1 MPSHHI
7 DAQGWSGRDDPEDG
21 VLSKRVH
28 NHVVIRTTKP
38 LCSRAII
45 GFASEAG
52 VRRNKGRI
60 GAKKGPTALRGALSG
75 LAMPEPFSPIRDIG
89 DIIVEDDDLEA
100 GQVLLGRHIDKAL
113 VHHERVIVFGGGH
126 ETAYGSYLGLSSH
139 FPNKKIGI
147 INLDA
152 HLDLRNLGVEGASS
166 GTPFN
171 QIRAL
176 SPSRFDYLCIG
187 VAKESNT
194 QALIQRAADWG
205 VKIVYDHDIIRNP
218 ESADR
223 EINEMASRCDII
235 YLTIDIDLMPHF
247 QAPGVS
253 APAARGVPFST
264 VEHLVKTVLKACQ
277 IEDCLL
283 PLADIVELSPKYDK
297 DSMTAKTAAILAL
310 RLLQG

>member
-1 MPSHHI
+1 MPSYHR

-21 VLSKRVH
+21 ALSKRVH
-28 NHVVIRTTKP
+28 NHMVIGATNP

-60 GAKKGPTALRGALSG
+60 GAKKGPTALRNALSG
-75 LAMPEPFSPIRDIG
+75 LATPEPFSPIRDLG
-89 DIIVEDDDLEA
+89 DVIVEDDDLEA
-100 GQVLLGRHIDKAL
+100 GQVLLGKHIDTAL
-113 VHHERVIVFGGGH
+113 AHHKRVLVFGGGH

-139 FPNKKIGI
+139 FPDKKIGI

-152 HLDLRNLGVEGASS
+152 HLDLRNLGAEGASS

-176 SPSRFDYLCIG
+176 SPSGFDYLCIG
-187 VAKESNT
+187 AAKESNT
-194 QALIQRAADWG
+194 QALLQRAADWG
-205 VKIVYDHDIIRNP
+205 VKIVFDDDILRNP
-218 ESADR
+218 ECADH
-223 EINEMASRCDII
+223 EIYAMAGRCDII

-253 APAARGVPFST
+253 APAARGVPFLT
-264 VEHLVKTVLKACQ
+264 VEHLVKTVFKACQ
-277 IEDCLL
+277 TENCLL
-283 PLADIVELSPKYDK
+283 PLADIVELSPEHDR
-297 DSMTAKTAAILAL
+297 DSMTAKTAAVLAL
-310 RLLQG
+310 RLLQN